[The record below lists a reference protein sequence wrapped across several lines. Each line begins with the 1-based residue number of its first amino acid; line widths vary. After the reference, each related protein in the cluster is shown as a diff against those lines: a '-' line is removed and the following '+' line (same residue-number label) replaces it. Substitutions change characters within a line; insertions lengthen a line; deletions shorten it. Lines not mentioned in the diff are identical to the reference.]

1 MPARRSFR
9 LRLTKGLASPIQV
22 SIAPAAVAAHGGVRL
37 LLINMAT
44 ITAIKQQKRDP
55 QRVNLYLDGE
65 YAFPL
70 AKIVAA
76 WLKVGQEL
84 DPQKIAS
91 LQNKDEAEKAFQ
103 RALLFIS
110 HRPRSR
116 AEVQRRLKEQHTAPE
131 LAASIIARLEEGGLL
146 DDGDFA
152 RRWVADRAELHP
164 RAARLMRLELRQ
176 KGVADELIA
185 EALEGLDD
193 SQLALQAARRK
204 AHQLAR
210 LDWPAFRTK
219 LSAHLGRRGF
229 DYHNAAE
236 ACQQVWQELQA
247 TH

>member
-1 MPARRSFR
+1 
-9 LRLTKGLASPIQV
+9 
-22 SIAPAAVAAHGGVRL
+22 
-37 LLINMAT
+37 MAT
-44 ITAIKQQKRDP
+44 ITAIKQQKRNP

-84 DPQKIAS
+84 DAQKIAS
-91 LQNKDEAEKAFQ
+91 LQNNDAAEKAFQ

-110 HRPRSR
+110 YRPRSR
-116 AEVQRRLKEQHTAPE
+116 AEVQRRLSEQQTPAE
-131 LAASIIARLEEGGLL
+131 LAASIIVRLEEGGLL
-146 DDGDFA
+146 DDAGFA

-176 KGVADELIA
+176 KGIAENLIA
-185 EALEGLDD
+185 EALEGLDE

-210 LDWPAFRTK
+210 LDWQAFRTK

-229 DYHNAAE
+229 DYHSAAE
-236 ACQQVWQELQA
+236 ACQAVWQELQA